1 MSKTNLQPKSL
12 GRPVGLYSHAVKVKA
27 GDQIFISGQLALDAD
42 GRTVGVGD
50 AGVQTRQ
57 VLENIGAL
65 LEEGGAT
72 MDDIVKI
79 GIYVI
84 DMNDVPK
91 IAAVRKEFFKPEY
104 PASTLVQVSKLIR
117 EDCLVEIEAY
127 AVI

>member
-1 MSKTNLQPKSL
+1 MSKTNLQPKSV
-12 GRPVGLYSHAVKVKA
+12 GQPVGLYSHAVKVKA

-42 GRTVGVGD
+42 GKTVGVGD
-50 AGVQTRQ
+50 AGAQTRK
-57 VLENIGAL
+57 VLENIRAL
-65 LEEGGAT
+65 LEAGGAT

-79 GIYVI
+79 GIYLI

-117 EDCLVEIEAY
+117 EDCLVEIEAI